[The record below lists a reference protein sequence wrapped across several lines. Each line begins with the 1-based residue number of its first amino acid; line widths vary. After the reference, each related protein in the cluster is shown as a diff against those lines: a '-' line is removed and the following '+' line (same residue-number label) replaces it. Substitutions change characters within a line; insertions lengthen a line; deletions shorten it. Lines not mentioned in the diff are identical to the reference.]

1 MGEASSQTIATLL
14 QEGLDHY
21 AEGREEEAR
30 ACWSEVLFLAPDNV
44 EARDYLQTLDDAE
57 PKAEDAGGGHGASGR
72 DASGPAAGSES
83 LVADALKLMR
93 AGDLEPALELLEL
106 ASRHGGDRLEV
117 QGYLDLVRSRLL
129 SRYRERVGGMQA
141 VPVVQLAAPDLRKF
155 NLPAPAGFLLS
166 LVDGRTSVEE
176 LVSLSGLD
184 PFETLRTLSGLL
196 EAGIVRSGSPTRGG
210 AGRP

>member
-1 MGEASSQTIATLL
+1 MGEASSQTIVTLL

-30 ACWSEVLFLAPDNV
+30 ACWSEVLFLAPENP
-44 EARDYLQTLDDAE
+44 EARDYLQTLEDAE
-57 PKAEDAGGGHGASGR
+57 PKAEDAGGGHGGSDR
-72 DASGPAAGSES
+72 AAGSES

-106 ASRHGGDRLEV
+106 ASRHGGDRLDV

-196 EAGIVRSGSPTRGG
+196 EAGILRSGS
-210 AGRP
+210 

>member
-1 MGEASSQTIATLL
+1 MGEANSQTIATLL

-30 ACWSEVLFLAPDNV
+30 ACWSEVLFLAPDNP

-57 PKAEDAGGGHGASGR
+57 PEAEGGGAGHGPSGR
-72 DASGPAAGSES
+72 PADTAS
-83 LVADALKLMR
+83 LVEDALKLMR
-93 AGDLEPALELLEL
+93 EGDLESALELLEL
-106 ASRHGGDRLEV
+106 ASRHEGDRLEL

-129 SRYRERVGGMQA
+129 SGYRERVGGMQA
-141 VPVVQLAAPDLRKF
+141 VPVVQLAGADIRKF

-166 LVDGRTSVEE
+166 LVDGHTSVEE

-196 EAGIVRSGSPTRGG
+196 EAGILRSAAP
-210 AGRP
+210 